1 MSENKGNF
9 VWYDLMTS
17 DPAAAES
24 FYGKVVGW
32 TAADSGMPGPPY
44 TILSVGAIQVGGL
57 MPIPK
62 DAAGASPTWMGYI
75 GVDDVDAYA
84 ARVTA
89 AGGAIHR
96 APADIPNVG
105 RFAVA
110 ADPTGA
116 GFILFKG
123 NGPAPPPFSQNAPG
137 RIGWHELHAGNGETA
152 FSFYSGLF
160 GWTKGEAMDMGPM
173 GVYQMFEV
181 DGITIG
187 GMMTKT
193 PQTVAPFWLYYFNV
207 DAADA
212 VAERIK
218 QAGGKVTQEP
228 HEVPG
233 GLWIV
238 QGIDPQGALFAV
250 VAPKR

>member
-1 MSENKGNF
+1 MSESQGQF
-9 VWYDLMTS
+9 VWYDLMTT
-17 DPAAAES
+17 DPKAADA
-24 FYGKVVGW
+24 FYTKVVGW
-32 TAADSGMPGPPY
+32 TAADSGMPGPAY
-44 TILSVGAIQVGGL
+44 TILSVGTTQVGGL
-57 MPIPK
+57 MSIPK
-62 DAAGASPTWMGYI
+62 DATGASPIWMGYI

-89 AGGAIHR
+89 ADGVIHR

-110 ADPTGA
+110 CDPTGA
-116 GFILFKG
+116 AFILFKG
-123 NGPAPPPFSQNAPG
+123 IGPAGSPYSQTGPG

-152 FSFYSGLF
+152 FTFYSSLF

-173 GVYQMFEV
+173 GVYQMFVV
-181 DGITIG
+181 DGQTIG

-193 PQTVAPFWLYYFNV
+193 PQTPAPFWLYYFNV

-218 QAGGKVTQEP
+218 QAGGKVTQDP

-238 QGIDPQGALFAV
+238 QGIDPQGAVFAV